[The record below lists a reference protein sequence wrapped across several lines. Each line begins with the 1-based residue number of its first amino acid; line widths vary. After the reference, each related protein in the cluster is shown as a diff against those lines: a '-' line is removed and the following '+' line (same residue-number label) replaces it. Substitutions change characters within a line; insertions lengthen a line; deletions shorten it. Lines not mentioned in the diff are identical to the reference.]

1 MANANFEI
9 DTGLTVANTTTGVT
23 VTIDGF
29 SGNVTTTGNLIVN
42 NSNLSYSANT
52 VMPKSYV
59 DNIAVVFGL

>member
-29 SGNVTTTGNLIVN
+29 SGNVTTTGNLVL
-42 NSNLSYSANT
+42 NSSNPIYSANA
-52 VMPKSYV
+52 VMTKSYV